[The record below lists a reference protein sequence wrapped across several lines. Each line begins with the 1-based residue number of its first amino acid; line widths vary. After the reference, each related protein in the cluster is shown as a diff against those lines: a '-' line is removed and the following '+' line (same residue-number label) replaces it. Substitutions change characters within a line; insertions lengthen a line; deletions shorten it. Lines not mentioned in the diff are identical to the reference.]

1 MTLDNVT
8 ETEPVK
14 RAQRGRRVLVADDNK
29 DSAES
34 LAMLLTIDGNE
45 VRTASDGLAAVD
57 AVSGFAPDFVVLD
70 IGMPRMNGYDAARE
84 IRRRA
89 SNKNI
94 VLIALTG
101 WGQDNIKRQCDE
113 AGFDG
118 HLVKPADYS
127 VLKQLM
133 ASLPTACSS

>member
-1 MTLDNVT
+1 MTLNNVIANGAST
-8 ETEPVK
+8 
-14 RAQRGRRVLVADDNK
+14 RAQRGRRILVADDNK

-45 VRTASDGLAAVD
+45 VRTAPDGLAAVE
-57 AVSGFAPDFVVLD
+57 AASGFAPDFVVLD
-70 IGMPRMNGYDAARE
+70 IGMPKMNGYDAARE

-89 SNKNI
+89 LDKRI

-101 WGQDNIKRQCDE
+101 WGQDDIKRQCDE

-127 VLKQLM
+127 ALKQLM
-133 ASLPTACSS
+133 ANLPSACTA